1 VGRAPRS
8 LPRCSTDSSRVAS
21 AMAELDDGT
30 RIGRGKPRARATRWP
45 RVCAFETIGIVSP
58 HGDEGESPAETA
70 SVVQAEGM
78 RRTSRGWAVNRP
90 QRQHPRRRVNR
101 SGYVWRVWMNGDHDA
116 LASCGVCSILCG
128 TLRLAEDPA
137 CTRPLS
143 WRVDHVGHACA
154 RVRSVPR
161 RNVTRREHGAAAVGQ
176 GADEAL
182 GGTHLGATRN
192 ARQEVSPHARA
203 LSMGRGTAS
212 QPIPGGG
219 REAAAESAFRC
230 LAGRGGLGRTEHV
243 ATSRR
248 RRISPC
254 QPSR

>member
-1 VGRAPRS
+1 MGRAPRS

-192 ARQEVSPHARA
+192 ARQEVS
-203 LSMGRGTAS
+203 RGS
-212 QPIPGGG
+212 
-219 REAAAESAFRC
+219 REAGQAAAESAFRC